1 MPIRAAA
8 SRANG
13 SARTLGPIASIA
25 CALVLG
31 ACSQASEFGFSSA
44 ESKLDTKSI
53 ASVGPNAELE
63 KATQYW
69 GKELG
74 KNPHDAKPALAYARN
89 LKALGRK
96 QEALGVLQSSYL
108 HNSDDRE
115 LLSEYG
121 RLALEMG
128 QVGTAAKILER
139 ADDPGK
145 PDWKV
150 LSARGTVLAKQGQYK
165 EAIAYFERARAMA
178 PAQSSIT
185 SNLAMAYAMDGHAA
199 KAEGLLRH
207 AAEDPAADPRIR
219 QNLAL
224 VIGLQGRSTEM
235 QGSSEGN
242 NAAATALSAA
252 DPSSWIVNVSADAT
266 GSRNA
271 TALATGS
278 TGRAKPTR

>member
-1 MPIRAAA
+1 MLIRAAA
-8 SRANG
+8 SRAKG
-13 SARTLGPIASIA
+13 SAWTFGPVASMA
-25 CALVLG
+25 CALFLG
-31 ACSQASEFGFSSA
+31 ACSQASDFGFNSA
-44 ESKLDTKSI
+44 ETQLDTKSV
-53 ASVGPNAELE
+53 ASVRPNAELE

-121 RLALEMG
+121 RLALDMG

-165 EAIAYFERARAMA
+165 EAVAYFERARAMA
-178 PAQSSIT
+178 PTQSSIT

-199 KAEGLLRH
+199 KAESLLRQ
-207 AAEDPAADPRIR
+207 ASEDPAADPRIR

-224 VIGLQGRSTEM
+224 VIGLQGKSTEM
-235 QGSSEGN
+235 QGAFEGN
-242 NAAATALSAA
+242 TATQLSAA
-252 DPSSWIVNVSADAT
+252 DANTWIVNVSADAP
-266 GSRNA
+266 GSRNT

-278 TGRAKPTR
+278 TARAKPTR